1 MKFSKLISVA
11 AVFAGLFAVQSAGAW
26 GAVVRD
32 MDEDA
37 VGVSY
42 NEPTP
47 AAALAAAERAC
58 VDGAGNSVSS
68 GCDVRITVFANRRVA
83 AHALAYDHAG
93 TPSTLV
99 FSWVAPD
106 EMMVSR
112 GDAAMGLFDVCRN
125 RLVASGLNFLLVRQV
140 CVPVSSA
147 QFNGMDGG
155 TCSNGTANTEDGM
168 EGCTCDAGYE
178 AGADGFSCE
187 QITPTNDAEC
197 VLVFG
202 AGYVFDSAANMCKT
216 AAADTDAEC
225 AAANPANIW
234 DGVAGECRAAATDGE
249 CVRALGLGAV
259 YNAAA
264 SGCVKPAGHAD
275 CAALP
280 GGGLVYDSANELCR
294 RPNTDTE
301 CARVFGASYTFN
313 GANNRC
319 ETPDGTTGVA
329 PLPAPGTGPAPAP
342 TPTPPT
348 PPASG
353 GGGSGG
359 GNNTGAYA
367 AGIGVIV
374 LMAAFANA
382 GAAGG
387 VFSYTPEYSF
397 SSSNGVASYSL
408 GSRLDYENGGF
419 SAFWSAGRPRGG
431 LDLGGWNLAG
441 GMAYAG
447 EIREIGYEIGYGSE
461 IFGEETALEFSAAVS
476 EESGILNM
484 SSAVVA
490 DYWTDGAGG
499 GFSASWRNSLEAE
512 VGGWTVE
519 PSADVYFAGGGGFA
533 GFSGLRLNLR
543 REF

>member
-1 MKFSKLISVA
+1 MKFPKCMFAA
-11 AVFAGLFAVQSAGAW
+11 AVFAGLFAVQNAGAW
-26 GAVVRD
+26 GAIVRD
-32 MDEDA
+32 MDENA

-47 AAALAAAERAC
+47 AAAIAEAKLAC
-58 VDGAGNSVSS
+58 LDGAGNSAS
-68 GCDVRITVFANRRVA
+68 GCDVRITVFANMNAA
-83 AHALAYDHAG
+83 AHALAYDHSG
-93 TPSTLV
+93 TPVTSVYHRVSAESRNDLLERLRNV
-99 FSWVAPD
+99 HCRGHLLSIGIGFS
-106 EMMVSR
+106 
-112 GDAAMGLFDVCRN
+112 AALMICS
-125 RLVASGLNFLLVRQV
+125 ALLT
-140 CVPVSSA
+140 P
-147 QFNGMDGG
+147 QFYGTDGG
-155 TCSNGTANTEDGM
+155 TCANGTANTEEGM
-168 EGCTCDAGYE
+168 ERCTSCDAGYE
-178 AGADGFSCE
+178 LSADEFSCQ

-234 DGVAGECRAAATDGE
+234 DGAAGECRAAATDGE
-249 CVRALGLGAV
+249 CVRAGGLGSV
-259 YNAAA
+259 YNTAE
-264 SGCVKPAGHAD
+264 SRCVKPANNAD

-301 CARVFGASYTFN
+301 CALVFGASYTFN

-329 PLPAPGTGPAPAP
+329 PGPAPGQQPAP
-342 TPTPPT
+342 TPTPTPTPT
-348 PPASG
+348 PPASSG
-353 GGGSGG
+353 GGGSD
-359 GNNTGAYA
+359 NNTGAYA
-367 AGIGVIV
+367 AGIGVMV

-382 GAAGG
+382 GGAGG
-387 VFSYTPEYSF
+387 IFSYTPEYSF
-397 SSSNGVASYSL
+397 SSANGVASYSL
-408 GSRLDYENGGF
+408 GSRLDYENGAF

-431 LDLGGWNLAG
+431 LDLDGWNVAG

-447 EIREIGYEIGYGSE
+447 EIWEIGYGSE
-461 IFGEETALEFSAAVS
+461 IFGKETALEFSAAVA
-476 EESGILNM
+476 EESGIFAV

-490 DYWTDGAGG
+490 DYWTDGAGD

-512 VGGWTVE
+512 VDGWTVA
-519 PSADVYFAGGGGFA
+519 PSADLYFGGGGFA
-533 GFSGLRLNLR
+533 DSVGLRVNLR